1 MLTIDDDEAH
11 HCLILRAT
19 GALTRAD
26 IDGLAGRLDAKI
38 AATGRPPNLVI
49 QTPGIPT
56 WASLGALRRHLA
68 FIRDHHRMIDRVA
81 FVSDS
86 RAFDIGPRLARL
98 VVAAELRRFPSDALD
113 AALAWVAEDTGR
125 RPPNVSV
132 IPDLPDDTLGISVH
146 GVVTAQ
152 DYARE
157 IVPLIEAKLAA
168 HQEISLIYRIGPEFD
183 HFTPGA
189 MWSDAKVGMTNLDRF
204 SKIAVVSDVRW
215 IRHAVQ
221 AFEPLMPAEV
231 EVFGDGE
238 MAAAKAWIAG

>member
-1 MLTIDDDEAH
+1 MLKIEDDEAH
-11 HCLILRAT
+11 HCLILRPA

-26 IDGLAGRLDAKI
+26 IDGLVRRFDAKV

-56 WASLGALRRHLA
+56 WTDLGALRRHLG
-68 FIRDHHRMIDRVA
+68 FIRGHHRMVGRLA

-86 RAFDIGPRLARL
+86 RALDIGPRLARFF
-98 VVAAELRRFPSDALD
+98 VEAELRRFPSDALD
-113 AALAWVAEDTGR
+113 AALAWVAEDADS

-132 IPDLPDDTLGISVH
+132 MPDLPDDTLGISVH
-146 GVVTAQ
+146 GVVTAH

-157 IVPLIEAKLAA
+157 IEPLIEAKLAERE
-168 HQEISLIYRIGPEFD
+168 EIKLIYRIGPEFER
-183 HFTPGA
+183 FTPGA
-189 MWSDAKVGMTNLDRF
+189 MWRDAKVGMKNLDRF

-221 AFEPLMPAEV
+221 AFAPLISAEV
-231 EVFGDGE
+231 EVFADDE
-238 MAAAKAWIAG
+238 MATAKAWVAG